1 MIRALLLALAMLAAP
16 LQAAEVDRWL
26 AMIGPALRGLDY
38 EGTLVY
44 LADGRIETMKVWHR
58 DDDGRERERLV
69 AVTGPRREVAR
80 DGERVVCVGTGS
92 GSVAYEGATTGRWS
106 GAEALSRAAGLRG
119 YRATLGNAGRVAG
132 HDAQVIDVPARD
144 GWRNGHRLWLER
156 RTGLPLRVDLL
167 DADGTA
173 IEQVAF
179 TELRFTT
186 PADADLQPSAE
197 AVPLPARRGASH
209 LRSTPRWEVPVPP
222 PGYALRASRPVG
234 DGVQLL
240 FSDGLASVSV
250 YVERIG
256 PGLRGATTTRRGA
269 VHARS
274 YWVDGWRVLAIGK
287 VPLATVDRFAR
298 TVRALPAERTPP
310 ADG

>member
-1 MIRALLLALAMLAAP
+1 MIRALLLALAVLAAP
-16 LQAAEVDRWL
+16 VQAAEVERWL

-69 AVTGPRREVAR
+69 AVNGAPREVTR
-80 DGERVVCVGTGS
+80 DGDRVVCVGTAA
-92 GSVAYEGATTGRWS
+92 GSVAYEAAATGRWS

-119 YRATLGNAGRVAG
+119 YRATLGDEGRVAG
-132 HDAQVIDVPARD
+132 HDAQIVEVPARD
-144 GWRNGHRLWLER
+144 GWRYGHRLWLER

-167 DADGTA
+167 DADGEA

-179 TELRFTT
+179 TELRFVT
-186 PADADLQPSAE
+186 PDDAELEPSADAA
-197 AVPLPARRGASH
+197 PLPVRRAAKP
-209 LRSTPRWEVPVPP
+209 LRPGPRWEVPVPP
-222 PGYALRASRPVG
+222 PGYALRASRSVG

-274 YWVDGWRVLAIGK
+274 YWTDGWRVLAIGK

-298 TVRALPAERTPP
+298 TVRVRPVERSS

>member
-1 MIRALLLALAMLAAP
+1 MIRALLLALAVLSAP
-16 LQAAEVDRWL
+16 LQAAEVEQWL
-26 AMIGPALRGLDY
+26 AKIGPALRGLDY

-58 DDDGRERERLV
+58 DDDGHERERLV
-69 AVTGPRREVAR
+69 AVNGPPREVAR
-80 DGERVVCVGTGS
+80 DGERIVCVGTAT
-92 GSVAYEGATTGRWS
+92 GSVAYEAASAGWS
-106 GAEALSRAAGLRG
+106 GAEALSRAAELTA
-119 YRATLGNAGRVAG
+119 YRATLGQQGRVAG

-144 GWRNGHRLWLER
+144 GWRYGHRLWLER

-167 DADGTA
+167 DARGEA

-186 PADADLQPSAE
+186 PDDADLRPSDDATPVR
-197 AVPLPARRGASH
+197 AQASAAR
-209 LRSTPRWEVPVPP
+209 LRRAPRWDVPVPP
-222 PGYALRASRPVG
+222 PGYALRASREAG
-234 DGVQLL
+234 SGVQLL
-240 FSDGLASVSV
+240 YSDGLASVSV
-250 YVERIG
+250 YVERVG

-298 TVRALPAERTPP
+298 TVRALPGERTPP

>member
-1 MIRALLLALAMLAAP
+1 MIRALLLALAVLSAP
-16 LQAAEVDRWL
+16 LQAAEVEQWL
-26 AMIGPALRGLDY
+26 AKIGPALRGLDY

-58 DDDGRERERLV
+58 DDDGHERERLI
-69 AVTGPRREVAR
+69 E
-80 DGERVVCVGTGS
+80 
-92 GSVAYEGATTGRWS
+92 
-106 GAEALSRAAGLRG
+106 
-119 YRATLGNAGRVAG
+119 
-132 HDAQVIDVPARD
+132 VPARD
-144 GWRNGHRLWLER
+144 GWRYGHRLWLER

-167 DADGTA
+167 DARGEA

-186 PADADLQPSAE
+186 PDDADLRPSDDATPVR
-197 AVPLPARRGASH
+197 AQASAAR
-209 LRSTPRWEVPVPP
+209 LRRAPRWDVPVPP
-222 PGYALRASRPVG
+222 PGYALRASREAG
-234 DGVQLL
+234 SGVQLL
-240 FSDGLASVSV
+240 YSDGLASVSV
-250 YVERIG
+250 YVERVG

-287 VPLATVDRFAR
+287 VPHAPVDRFAR
-298 TVRALPAERTPP
+298 TLRALPGERTPP